1 MALRLPHHFKWV
13 LVNILML
20 YVCSTATVMAARPDP
35 VKRLLH
41 LKASPWH
48 IVAPGSDSSPGVICV
63 SDAPNWD
70 CSGVSPAEGS
80 ISVAAPSFAP
90 LFQAPGSD
98 PFLLDPSISTPVSS
112 PAPSPLSL
120 SSNGFLPK
128 SPSSAPVSSAIPSV
142 ISTPPRVP
150 ILAPD
155 NSPSNPLEG
164 SFSSS
169 ENSQLVDIHAGAPSA
184 RISPTSSQNFK
195 KHKAGLS
202 HAAVAGIGF
211 SIFLFLAVIVF
222 IAYHVVSRDPH
233 QHTETTASASASILH
248 NSRHRG

>member
-1 MALRLPHHFKWV
+1 
-13 LVNILML
+13 ML
-20 YVCSTATVMAARPDP
+20 YVYSTATVMAARSHP

-63 SDAPNWD
+63 SGAPNWD
-70 CSGVSPAEGS
+70 CTGVSPPEGS
-80 ISVAAPSFAP
+80 IPVAAPSFAP
-90 LFQAPGSD
+90 VFQAPGSD
-98 PFLLDPSISTPVSS
+98 PSLLDPSIVTPESS
-112 PAPSPLSL
+112 PAPSPLSPPI
-120 SSNGFLPK
+120 NDFLPK
-128 SPSSAPVSSAIPSV
+128 SPSSTPVSSAIPSV
-142 ISTPPRVP
+142 ISPTPRP

-169 ENSQLVDIHAGAPSA
+169 ENSQLVNIHAGTPST

-195 KHKAGLS
+195 KPKAGLS
-202 HAAVAGIGF
+202 HAEVAGIGF

-222 IAYHVVSRDPH
+222 IAYYAVSRDPH
-233 QHTETTASASASILH
+233 QHTETTASPSAPILH
-248 NSRHRG
+248 NSPHRR